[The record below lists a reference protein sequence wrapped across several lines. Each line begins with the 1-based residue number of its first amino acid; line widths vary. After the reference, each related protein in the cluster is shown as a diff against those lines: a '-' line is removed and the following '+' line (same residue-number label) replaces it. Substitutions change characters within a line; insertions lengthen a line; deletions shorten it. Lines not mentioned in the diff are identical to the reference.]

1 MISETRLTNWYP
13 WLTVIPNSS
22 FLQAYMFWP
31 MIETNVFL
39 FGLVHFHPLA
49 TEIWNSHLILWSK
62 SSQISFFSKCRSIFL
77 PSYWIIKR
85 NEHRYRIREKA
96 GSIFVFSS
104 FWFGGKKVQVSW
116 IPSIKSLPR
125 PNLKCVTLQRR
136 KILSHFLN
144 IDGVLE
150 HVYFMLNNHH
160 YNAFTFLS

>member
-1 MISETRLTNWYP
+1 MPGGQITEQL
-13 WLTVIPNSS
+13 S
-22 FLQAYMFWP
+22 FSKLLWP
-31 MIETNVFL
+31 FSFYAENL
-39 FGLVHFHPLA
+39 K
-49 TEIWNSHLILWSK
+49 WDK

-144 IDGVLE
+144 IDGVLG

-160 YNAFTFLS
+160 YNAFTFLSYCCLCNM

>member
-1 MISETRLTNWYP
+1 MVVLEKIICCRTPSLIWKRK
-13 WLTVIPNSS
+13 
-22 FLQAYMFWP
+22 
-31 MIETNVFL
+31 
-39 FGLVHFHPLA
+39 LVK
-49 TEIWNSHLILWSK
+49 TCGK

-144 IDGVLE
+144 IDGVLG

-160 YNAFTFLS
+160 YNAFTFLSYCCLCNM

>member
-1 MISETRLTNWYP
+1 
-13 WLTVIPNSS
+13 
-22 FLQAYMFWP
+22 MFCKC
-31 MIETNVFL
+31 IIT
-39 FGLVHFHPLA
+39 GQ
-49 TEIWNSHLILWSK
+49 WNSHFFTFFKCIYNHLCKKFVIISLK

-144 IDGVLE
+144 IDGVLG

-160 YNAFTFLS
+160 YNAFTFLSYCCLCNM